1 MAELPNWKIKRK
13 TRTPAELRNV
23 MSRDASVYLCS
34 CLNSVKSG
42 VQYKAQTEKRSQSAA
57 GTFSF
62 KKKRIRKKEKQD
74 KPGEGESIELIAM
87 RQFRKGLMM
96 EIGKQGELNAER
108 LEAIRTK
115 SVQKDFLDADNYRK
129 KQQQMKMKKE
139 LLSRS
144 PLDNAIYM
152 LRAMPR
158 RGRKLVVTELKRTIP
173 QGIRFLRSKPCSSA

>member
-13 TRTPAELRNV
+13 TKTPAEFRDLI
-23 MSRDASVYLCS
+23 SRDASVYLCS

-42 VQYKAQTEKRSQSAA
+42 VEYKAQTEKRCQSAT
-57 GTFSF
+57 GKFSF
-62 KKKRIRKKEKQD
+62 KKKRVRKREKGEVA
-74 KPGEGESIELIAM
+74 GEGESIELIAM

-108 LEAIRTK
+108 LEAIRRM
-115 SVQKDFLDADNYRK
+115 SVQKEFLDVDDYRQ
-129 KQQQMKMKKE
+129 KQQEKKMKKE

-158 RGRKLVVTELKRTIP
+158 RGRKIVVTELKRSIP
-173 QGIRFLRSKPCSSA
+173 QGSRFLRSKPCTSV